1 MKSLFLDTSTNL
13 LYIGISDGSKLI
25 KEYTKVG
32 KKDHG
37 KYLVPLIGEA
47 LKSVNLTIDNIDK
60 IYLGS
65 GPGSYTG
72 LRVSGMVA
80 KMFSA
85 FKEIPLYEV
94 SSLFFLSSGYETT
107 KAVMIDARNDN
118 VFSAIYESDKTLVK
132 EALRNIED
140 FKKEVEK
147 YHAKTI
153 LLDENNYKIAINK
166 IIQKAKLVENVDA
179 FHPKYLRETQA
190 ERNL

>member
-13 LYIGISDGSKLI
+13 LYIGISDRSKLI

-37 KYLVPLIGEA
+37 KYLVHLIGEE
-47 LKSVNLTIDNIDK
+47 LKSVGLTIDDISK
-60 IYLGS
+60 IYIGS

-72 LRVSGMVA
+72 LRVSGIVA

-94 SSLFFLSSGYETT
+94 SSLFFLSSGYENT

-118 VFSAIYESDKTLVK
+118 VFSAIYDNDKTVVK

-140 FKKEVEK
+140 FKKD
-147 YHAKTI
+147 AKTYNAKNI
-153 LLDENNYKIAINK
+153 LLDENNYKVDINE
-166 IIQKAKLVENVDA
+166 IIKKAKLVSDVDS
-179 FHPKYLRETQA
+179 FSPNYLRETQA